1 MPAKIQGQAAAS
13 MAAALM
19 AASVAAGPAQ
29 AESPKLSFFGF
40 LARKGL
46 GGT

>member
-1 MPAKIQGQAAAS
+1 MGQAAAS

-29 AESPKLSFFGF
+29 AGVCKEDDYD
-40 LARKGL
+40 
-46 GGT
+46 GGDSDYD